1 MEQNFKGFF
10 QSRQEGRLMTSQTL
24 TDQIGHLV
32 KKPGHEN
39 VRHILSNIL
48 KEQLGAK
55 QEEIDF
61 EERLLACQGRIDAL
75 WGRTIFEVKRDLKKE
90 LLDAESQIKR
100 YIQSKQEE
108 SNTGE
113 KYVGIATD
121 GQKYKAY
128 FLFNGELK
136 AFNQFVLNEDKA
148 SEFIQWLESVILIKK
163 QLEPTPEII
172 CKEIGQGSPLC
183 RNALIRI
190 KSLWGQAKH
199 KKDIRLKY
207 NLWKKSVD
215 IVYGK
220 EVDESLFIEH
230 TYLTIVSKAIAH
242 AAFFPL
248 KLPSLGKY
256 LLNGKL
262 FKEININDVIEDDFF
277 SWVTFCPAGNNLIRQ
292 IASHVLRFDF
302 SNVQADILKS
312 LYEGLIR
319 QEQRHKMGE
328 YYTPDWLA
336 QKICKE
342 VIKKPL
348 ENRVIDPACG
358 SGTFLFHSIR
368 LLISK
373 AEKKG
378 LSPEKTINL
387 ICDKIAGIDIH
398 PVAVIFARITY
409 LLAILKI
416 IKRGRPGSMSIPV
429 YLGDS
434 LQWSIEEV
442 LGGKSLKITV
452 PADRQT
458 GAKRRQLVFPES
470 VCLDRSLFEE
480 TLTKMRELAG
490 KYKETEVFQSWIK
503 KQSIKADEV
512 QTLTSTYKT
521 LLQLQKEDRNH
532 IWTHVTRNL
541 TRPIWL
547 SSKKQKADIV
557 IGNPPWLKFN
567 SMNPEMQKTLKEECL
582 SLNLWDKKTEA
593 KFRASQD
600 ISTYFL
606 VRSVELYM
614 KKNGE
619 LAFVMPYNVMNGK
632 GHYIFREGTF
642 ERNSRRSI
650 HIKFKSAWVFDS
662 EVKNLFEVPSCVL
675 FSVRKE
681 NSETTESSKKVLFPR
696 ILSFKGVLP
705 KKNASIAEAIKA
717 LSQEEKEWPVSH
729 SNNHHATSYYYDRFK
744 QGATLVPRRFIFVEK
759 VPTGPL
765 GSSTKNPFVR
775 GIDGNQDKSPWK
787 EIEPIERK
795 IESQFLKPVYTGQS
809 IAPFRTLKTNLA
821 VIPWSKKTGV
831 MSYREAELESYLDL
845 SAYLEQIEELW
856 DKNSSGKMTFKQ
868 RINYQKLLE
877 NQFPISRLRLVYA
890 ASGTYPA
897 AVLLENKRGIID
909 TKLYWTS
916 ISNLNEG
923 LYLEGI
929 LNSDSLMDRIR
940 GLQSQ
945 GQWGARDI
953 HRHLLKPYFPKYDS
967 KNPFHQKIVDCVQK
981 IKKIALSVPLD
992 SSWKFQ
998 KSRQQIRKTIQEAER
1013 GTLWKQLNHLV
1024 NTLLEKGK
1032 KHRPHL
1038 S

>member
-1 MEQNFKGFF
+1 MV
-10 QSRQEGRLMTSQTL
+10 SQTL

-32 KKPGHEN
+32 KKPGHEK
-39 VRHILSNIL
+39 VKYILSNIL

-55 QEEIDF
+55 QDEIDF

-90 LLDAESQIKR
+90 LLEAESQIKR

-163 QLEPTPEII
+163 QLQPTPEII

-199 KKDIRLKY
+199 KPDIRLKY

-215 IVYGK
+215 IVYGT
-220 EVDESLFIEH
+220 EGADESLFIEH

-242 AAFFPL
+242 TAFFHSNMPPKDIL
-248 KLPSLGKY
+248 SGKS
-256 LLNGKL
+256 
-262 FKEININDVIEDDFF
+262 FEEIDIRGVIEDDFF
-277 SWVTFCPAGNNLIRQ
+277 SWTTFCGAGNDLIWK
-292 IASHVLRFDF
+292 ITSHVLRFDF
-302 SNVQADILKS
+302 SEVEADILKS
-312 LYEGLIR
+312 LYEGLI
-319 QEQRHKMGE
+319 QPEQRHKMGE

-342 VIKKPL
+342 VIKKPF

-358 SGTFLFHSIR
+358 SGTFLFHAIR

-373 AEKKG
+373 AEKNG
-378 LSPEKTINL
+378 LSSKETINL

-398 PVAVIFARITY
+398 PVAVIFAKITY
-409 LLAILKI
+409 LLAMLKT
-416 IKRGRPGSMSIPV
+416 IKKSHYGNISIPV

-434 LQWSIEEV
+434 LQWSIEEI

-470 VCLDRSLFEE
+470 VCLDRNFFKE
-480 TLTKMRELAG
+480 TLTKMIELAS
-490 KYKETEVFQSWIK
+490 KHKKVEVFQSWIK
-503 KQSIKADEV
+503 KQSIKVDEV
-512 QTLTSTYKT
+512 QTLTSTYET
-521 LLQLQKEDRNH
+521 LLKLQKEDRNH
-532 IWTHVTRNL
+532 IWGHVASNL
-541 TRPIWL
+541 ARPIWL
-547 SSKKQKADIV
+547 SSEKQKADIV

-567 SMNPEMQKTLKEECL
+567 SMNQEMQKTLKEECF
-582 SLNLWDKKTEA
+582 SLNLWDKKTET
-593 KFRASQD
+593 KFRTSQD

-614 KKNGE
+614 KKKGE
-619 LAFVMPYNVMNGK
+619 LAFVMPYNVMNGE
-632 GHYIFREGTF
+632 GHYIFREGVF

-650 HIKFKSAWVFDS
+650 HIKFKNAWVFDS
-662 EVKNLFEVPSCVL
+662 KVKNLFEVPSCVL

-681 NSETTESSKKVLFPR
+681 SSETAESCKKVSFPR

-705 KKNASIAEAIKA
+705 KKNASLAEATKA
-717 LSQEEKEWPVSH
+717 LSQEEKEWPVFH
-729 SNNHHATSYYYDRFK
+729 SNNHYATSYYYDRFK

-759 VPTGPL
+759 FQRGILRGSVTTPL
-765 GSSTKNPFVR
+765 VR

-787 EIEPIERK
+787 EIKPLEKK

-809 IAPFRTLKTNLA
+809 IAPFRTLETNLA

-831 MSYREAELESYLDL
+831 MNYREAELESYLDL
-845 SAYLEQIEELW
+845 GAYLEQVEELW
-856 DKNSSGKMTFKQ
+856 DKHSSGKMTFKEQ
-868 RINYQKLLE
+868 LNFRNKLA
-877 NQFPISRLRLVYA
+877 NQFPIAKLRLVYA

-909 TKLYWTS
+909 SSLYYAVVKTKQ
-916 ISNLNEG
+916 EG

-929 LNSDSLMDRIR
+929 LNSNSLMNRIQS
-940 GLQSQ
+940 LQAQ
-945 GQWGARDI
+945 GQWGARHI
-953 HRHLLKPYFPKYDS
+953 SRHLLKPYFPQYDS
-967 KNPFHQKIVDCVQK
+967 KNPLHQKIVDCAQQ
-981 IKKIALSVPLD
+981 IKKIVLSVPLD

-998 KSRQQIRKTIQEAER
+998 KSRQQIRKKIQEAER
-1013 GTLWKQLNHLV
+1013 GTLWKQLNQLV

-1032 KHRPHL
+1032 KHPHHP